1 MKNAFTWR
9 NSGHLDMDRKSQLW
23 TPYLGQQKWNLQ
35 HGTLP
40 TLNYGCVTTM
50 DAAPDRGLGTQ
61 GSDSFGPHTCPAHV
75 FPRRPHGKF
84 CWWVCY
90 WMTDSVSSWISS
102 VPVLN
107 CPSVPQL
114 LQRRTNPS
122 PSSGF
127 GRLLTTSQSGSLTTP
142 GDGVHLGTSGWDRLS
157 VPLTKP
163 QGMMLII
170 YWVPSPNSAGSYLR
184 VKVPTNLGSSEGSFF
199 HPCSLPM
206 WPRMWEG
213 DPL

>member
-1 MKNAFTWR
+1 MGMSTI
-9 NSGHLDMDRKSQLW
+9 
-23 TPYLGQQKWNLQ
+23 
-35 HGTLP
+35 
-40 TLNYGCVTTM
+40 M
-50 DAAPDRGLGTQ
+50 DAALNRGLGTQ
-61 GSDSFGPHTCPAHV
+61 GRNCFIPHTCPAHV

-90 WMTDSVSSWISS
+90 WMTDSISSWISS

-114 LQRRTNPS
+114 LQEAKRPS

-127 GRLLTTSQSGSLTTP
+127 GRLLATSQSGSLTTP
-142 GDGVHLGTSGWDRLS
+142 GDGVCLGTSGWDRLS

-170 YWVPSPNSAGSYLR
+170 YWVPSPNSAG
-184 VKVPTNLGSSEGSFF
+184 VKVPTNLGSSEGSFS
-199 HPCSLPM
+199 HSCSLPM
-206 WPRMWEG
+206 CPCMWEG